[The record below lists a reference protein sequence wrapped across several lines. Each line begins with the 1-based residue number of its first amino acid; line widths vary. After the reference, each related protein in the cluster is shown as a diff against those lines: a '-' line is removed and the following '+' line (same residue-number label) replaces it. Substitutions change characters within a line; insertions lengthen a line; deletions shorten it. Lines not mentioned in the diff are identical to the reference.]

1 MKFDLVSPY
10 SPAGDQPRAIK
21 QLTKRVVDGE
31 KNTVLLGVTGSGKT
45 YTVANVIKEINRP
58 TLVISHNKTLAG
70 QLFQE
75 FRDFFPNN
83 AVEYFVS
90 YYDYYQP
97 ESYIPSSDTYI
108 AKEADR
114 NDEIDRL
121 RLSATA
127 SLSTRKDVLVVAS
140 VSCIY
145 NLGSPIE
152 YAKNIIE
159 VVKGMVLR
167 RQDLFLKLSDLQY
180 ERNDFELKRSTY
192 KVNGESINIYPSYE
206 KEIIRFAFLENTLT
220 NIFRVDP
227 ITGEILEELNQ
238 FSLYPAKH
246 YVTAVER
253 KEQGLKAMEEDL
265 VKRIEELK
273 KSGRVVEAYRLEQR
287 TRHDIEM
294 INEVGYCSGIENYSI
309 YFDGR
314 KQGSA
319 PFTLLDFFPKDYL
332 LVIDESHIT
341 VPQIGGMSAGDRSRK
356 ETLVEYGFRLPSAM
370 DNRPLNFTEFER
382 RMGESTIY
390 TSATPGDFELTRIKT
405 STPKS
410 DTEGKENLEITKQYF
425 SDLKK
430 NKGIIELIVRPT
442 GLIDPEIEVKPTEGQ
457 IEDLI
462 SNIEQTIK
470 KDQRVLVTTLTKR
483 MSEELSRYIEDK
495 GIKVAYLHSDI
506 ETLDRADILADFR
519 KGTYDVVVGINLLR
533 EGLDL
538 PEVSLVAILDA
549 DKEGFLRS
557 DKSLI
562 QTMGRAARNLDGRV
576 IMYADKITGSMKRA
590 MDEIER
596 RRKIQRAYNLE
607 HNITPTSVIKPYRDV
622 IIQREDKN
630 KEKDYKAQ
638 VMKDSSVSSEDM
650 QVEDYEYKTM
660 RKPEQKELIKRLEVK
675 MKQLAQNL
683 EFEKA
688 SVIRDKVLELKRIK

>member
-1 MKFDLVSPY
+1 MFDLVSTY

-21 QLTKRVVDGE
+21 ELTKRVKDKE

-45 YTVANVIKEINRP
+45 YTIANVVKEINKP

-108 AKEADR
+108 EKEAER

-121 RLSATA
+121 RLSATT

-152 YAKNIIE
+152 YASNIIE
-159 VVKGMVLR
+159 VVKGMNLR

-192 KVNGESINIYPSYE
+192 KVAGDSINIYPSYE
-206 KEIIRFAFLENTLT
+206 KEIVKFVFLENTLT

-227 ITGEILEELNQ
+227 ITGIILQELNQ
-238 FSLYPAKH
+238 FSLFPAKH
-246 YVTAVER
+246 YVTAEER
-253 KEQGLKAMEEDL
+253 KEQGLKNMEIDL
-265 VKRIEELK
+265 NKRIEELK
-273 KSGRVVEAYRLEQR
+273 QSGRVVEAYRLEQR
-287 TRHDIEM
+287 TKHDIEM

-314 KQGSA
+314 KQGDS

-356 ETLVEYGFRLPSAM
+356 ETLVEYGFRLPSAL

-382 RMGESTIY
+382 RMGQSTIY
-390 TSATPGDFELTRIKT
+390 TSATPGDFELTRIKAST
-405 STPKS
+405 SKKK
-410 DTEGKENLEITKQYF
+410 GKLADKPEVTKQYF

-430 NKGIIELIVRPT
+430 HKGIIELIVRPT

-462 SNIEQTIK
+462 KNIKQTIS

-483 MSEELSRYIEDK
+483 MSEELSRYIEDR

-596 RRKIQRAYNLE
+596 RRKIQRAYNLK
-607 HNITPTSVIKPYRDV
+607 HDITPTSIIKPFREV
-622 IIQREDKN
+622 IIEREDKN

-638 VMKDSSVSSEDM
+638 VLKDSSITSEDM

-660 RKPEQKELIKRLEVK
+660 AKTAKKDLIKRLESQ
-675 MKQLAQNL
+675 MKKLAQNL